1 MAKGNFWNPVSTTD
15 SYTGRLTSKKGTPW
29 LKLTAP
35 VDDVRLGET
44 FHAAEVIFGETTKG
58 EALTL
63 WHTDPAN
70 NFLFN
75 EKHKDE
81 DHLSHEQQ
89 FAYLIRGAHIA
100 SPGDKLFRQSSV
112 SFWDLAAW
120 VRHPD
125 VVPFDQET
133 PTPFKPAIIPSVYDT
148 GADVRVTVE
157 NAAYVERQRDGR
169 ESFRRFLGA
178 DARVVFTFDEG
189 QTLLTHQRLAFDLR
203 ALITYCY
210 QRAAS
215 YTEQTLSF
223 EPGSMKMPY
232 SYRQDHKRTQ
242 QRTHPSQLVLSLS
255 ELSPEI
261 LFPRWWAGISDLYPI
276 PQILAG
282 RHYTRQAYME
292 GHVLAAV
299 ASAEKLYAC
308 LGLPETRFD
317 DSFFNPRK
325 REHSQLE
332 KERKKTDAS
341 QEQQDFAALVSTGI
355 KNEPTFDM
363 KLRAL
368 VSHVGPDLLVAADI
382 DAELWVKK
390 VRQVRNKLAH
400 EGSHVDGISDSDAAD
415 WLGRVD
421 DSTRVVLSLAVRQ
434 WLGAPRLETPRV
446 RRIFRGRSVRLESD
460 EKPGMREQ
468 PDA

>member
-1 MAKGNFWNPVSTTD
+1 MAKGKFWNPGSPTD
-15 SYTGRLTSKKGTPW
+15 SYAGRLTSKKGTPW
-29 LKLTAP
+29 LKLTAR
-35 VDDVRLGET
+35 VDDVRLGES
-44 FHAAEVIFGETTKG
+44 FHAAEVILGETTKG

-75 EKHKDE
+75 EKQRGE
-81 DHLSHEQQ
+81 EHLSHEQQ

-100 SPGDKLFRQSSV
+100 SPGDKLFRQSTV

-133 PTPFKPAIIPSVYDT
+133 PPPFEPAIIPSVYDT
-148 GADVRVTVE
+148 GADVRVTIE
-157 NAAYVERQRDGR
+157 NAAYVERQHDGR
-169 ESFRRFLGA
+169 ECYRRFLGT

-223 EPGSMKMPY
+223 EPGSIKMPY
-232 SYRQDHKRTQ
+232 SYHQDRKRTQ
-242 QRTHPSQLVLSLS
+242 QRTHHSQLALSPA
-255 ELSPEI
+255 ELSPTT
-261 LFPRWWAGISDLYPI
+261 LLPRWWAGISDLYPI

-308 LGLPETRFD
+308 LGLPEKRFD

-325 REHSQLE
+325 KEHSQLE

-363 KLRAL
+363 KLHAL
-368 VSHVGPDLLVAADI
+368 VAHVGPDLMVAADI
-382 DAELWVKK
+382 DTELWVKK
-390 VRQVRNKLAH
+390 VREVRNKLAH

-421 DSTRVVLSLAVRQ
+421 DSTRVLLSLAVRQ
-434 WLGAPRLETPRV
+434 WLGAPRMETPRV
-446 RRIFRGRSVRLESD
+446 RRIFRGRGVRLEPD
-460 EKPGMREQ
+460 EQ
-468 PDA
+468 PGTGEQADA